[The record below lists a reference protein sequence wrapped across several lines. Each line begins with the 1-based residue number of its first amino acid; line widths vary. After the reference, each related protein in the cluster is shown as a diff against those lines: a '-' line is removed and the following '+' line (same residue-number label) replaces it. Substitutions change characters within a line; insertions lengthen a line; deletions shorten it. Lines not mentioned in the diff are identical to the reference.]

1 MEDFPSGQV
10 VKTPC
15 SQRRGHR
22 LNSQSGKTPRDTAKK
37 IMYVNDIHFS
47 FFLPETCTHMHTCA
61 QTCTS
66 YMHVCVYTP
75 SIYPAC
81 LCQLTPVC

>member
-10 VKTPC
+10 VKTPR

-22 LNSQSGKTPRDTAKK
+22 LNSQSGKMPRGTAKK
-37 IMYVNDIHFS
+37 ILYVKDIHF
-47 FFLPETCTHMHTCA
+47 FLFLPETCTHMHTCA

-66 YMHVCVYTP
+66 YMHTCV
-75 SIYPAC
+75 
-81 LCQLTPVC
+81 